1 MKIKGPGPT
10 GNGIQPPDK
19 KGPKT
24 TGKTFDSVLKET
36 VSIPPQKSSTVS
48 TPHPVAP
55 VRQTGEVG
63 KPLHAKAVRQ
73 VETAL
78 SDLEFYVNTLANN
91 DVPLARLAPMSDA
104 LMNRKDE
111 LVSMLPYIDDTEMR
125 DLITQTATLIINE
138 NSRLHL
144 TGGGN

>member
-10 GNGIQPPDK
+10 GNGLQPPNK

-24 TGKTFDSVLKET
+24 TGKSFDSVLKESSAKPAQKSAT
-36 VSIPPQKSSTVS
+36 VSG
-48 TPHPVAP
+48 PHPVAP
-55 VRQTGEVG
+55 AQQVGGVG
-63 KPLHAKAVRQ
+63 KPLRAKAVRQ

-78 SDLEFYVNTLANN
+78 NDLEFYINTLANN

-111 LVSMLPYIDDTEMR
+111 LVSMLPHIDDAEIR
-125 DLITQTATLIINE
+125 ELITQTATLIINE

-144 TGGGN
+144 L